1 MLAGVIE
8 ATDKSVALQTL
19 RGVGDR
25 VVALVSG
32 IDDVDRPVPGLEWS
46 VGDVATHLFIEL
58 RAYTEAVTGRVPGI
72 TAFVP
77 EVDGYARRMAAMTGG
92 TLRAEPR
99 RSAAELSSVVRAQL
113 TALTE
118 VLDEHKGDEVLQ
130 TPWYGAGDT
139 ITVRTG
145 ISLQIGELIIH
156 GLDIAR
162 GLGRPWPIS
171 SAEALQVLLPSTLE
185 MMPRVA
191 DATKIRDADGV
202 YRVRLRGGPA
212 IGVRFVDGKVDIAKW
227 GAWNRRA
234 DVTLSADPVAFLL
247 LGYGR
252 KSQWPLIAQGRLF
265 AYGRKPWLALQMRG
279 LFVNP

>member
-8 ATDKSVALQTL
+8 ATDKSIALQTL
-19 RGVGDR
+19 RVVGDR
-25 VVALVSG
+25 VAALVAG
-32 IDDVDRPVPGLEWS
+32 IDNVDRPVPGLDWS
-46 VGDVATHLFIEL
+46 VGDTATHLFIEL

-77 EVDGYARRMAAMTGG
+77 DVEGYSRRMAAMTDG
-92 TLRAEPR
+92 TLKAEPR
-99 RSAAELSSVVRAQL
+99 RTAAELGGLVREQL
-113 TALTE
+113 SALVD
-118 VLDEHKGDEVLQ
+118 VLEEHEGDEVLQ
-130 TPWYGAGDT
+130 TPWYGAGET
-139 ITVRTG
+139 VTVRTG
-145 ISLQIGELIIH
+145 ISLQIGELLIH

-185 MMPRVA
+185 MMPLVA
-191 DATKIRDADGV
+191 DAKKVRNADGV
-202 YRVRLRGGPA
+202 YRVRLRGGPS
-212 IGVRFVDGKVDIAKW
+212 IGVRFVDGTVDIAEW
-227 GAWNRRA
+227 GVWNRRA